1 MSRASVLVRRRSTDV
16 YLIGSAAVLAVF
28 VIGRLYRGE
37 PVALALTDVAFTA
50 FGLLALAACLFA
62 AARTPPA
69 QRLGW
74 RLLAAG
80 SAGWTAGHIV
90 IDAQRIAIG
99 PVALSDL
106 LFLIAAPIY
115 VVAFFAFLFGH
126 DRHLNA
132 VALAFDAAAVSLTLF
147 AGFALFLPDLFAD
160 LAVGRYVTAIAIV
173 YPLLYTA
180 ATAAAISALWGL
192 PHDRPRGA
200 YVSLTIGMALN
211 ALAFTLWLPG
221 YLRQAGTISPLL
233 EPVWMLGML
242 AIAGGAYIA
251 VEDHD
256 RSRPSQLARRGV
268 HFLRLVLPAVVA
280 LSSAY
285 ILVASQLDDLTRTDR
300 LVAIG
305 VAATVVLIATR
316 VGLALYWN
324 YLLTERE
331 RRLAVQYQVL
341 YDVGLDTANE
351 HSVDELVRL
360 IVDRATDLTRCDG
373 SALALEEPGQGLVW
387 RALRKAS
394 IDLRDS
400 VGEPMSGIGRA
411 AAETREVVVA
421 PDYRSH
427 AASTARLHDVIA
439 SAMSA
444 PLIVR
449 GQLIGVLNV
458 YSRLPRTFGGATQ
471 QLFRLYAAQAAVV
484 LANARLLAESRM
496 LASHDSLTGV
506 LNRRSLVERLE
517 LEVAEARRHGDAFC
531 VLMCD
536 LDGLKQVND
545 SAGHLVGDDVLR
557 RVAQGIREAAR
568 TEDSV
573 ARFGGDEF
581 VLLLPRTSLLQGQ
594 ALGARLGAKLRDMT
608 YVWGGRDEPLPR
620 VSIGIASFPD
630 DGLTADTLIAAADAR
645 MYADKSRARGLSR
658 ADRANEA

>member
-1 MSRASVLVRRRSTDV
+1 MSRARVLASRRSTDV
-16 YLIGSAAVLAVF
+16 YLIGAAAVLAVF
-28 VIGRLYRGE
+28 VIGQLYRGE
-37 PVALALTDVAFTA
+37 PVAVALADIAFTA
-50 FGLLALAACLFA
+50 LGLLAVAACIFA
-62 AARTPPA
+62 ASRTPRA

-74 RLLAAG
+74 RVLALG
-80 SAGWTAGHIV
+80 SAAWTAGHIL
-90 IDAQRIAIG
+90 IDARLALG
-99 PVALSDL
+99 PVAVSDL
-106 LFLIAAPIY
+106 LFLAAAPIY
-115 VVAFFAFLFGH
+115 VLAFFAFLVGH
-126 DRHLNA
+126 YRQLNA

-147 AGFALFLPDLFAD
+147 AGLALFLPGLFVGA
-160 LAVGRYVTAIAIV
+160 AVDRYATAIAVV

-200 YVSLTIGMALN
+200 YVSLAIGMALN
-211 ALAFTLWLPG
+211 AFAFTLWLPG
-221 YLRQAGTISPLL
+221 HLRQAGAIAPHL
-233 EPVWMLGML
+233 EPVWMVGML

-256 RSRPSQLARRGV
+256 HSRPSQLARRAV
-268 HFLRLVLPAVVA
+268 HFLRLLLPAVVA
-280 LSSAY
+280 LASAG
-285 ILVASQLDDLTRTDR
+285 ILVGSQLDDVTQTDR
-300 LVAIG
+300 LVATG

-316 VGLALYWN
+316 VGIALFWN
-324 YLLTERE
+324 YQLGERE
-331 RRLAVQYQVL
+331 RRLAIQYQVL

-373 SALALEEPGQGLVW
+373 SALALEEPGRGLIW
-387 RALRKAS
+387 RALRKVS

-411 AAETREVVVA
+411 AAETREVIVA

-427 AASTARLHDVIA
+427 PASTARLHDVIA

-458 YSRLPRTFGGATQ
+458 YSRLPRSFGGSTQ

-484 LANARLLAESRM
+484 LANARLLAESQT

-557 RVAQGIREAAR
+557 RVAQGIRETAR

-581 VLLLPRTSLLQGQ
+581 VLLLPRTSLLQGL

-608 YVWGGRDEPLPR
+608 YVWGGRDQPLPR
-620 VSIGIASFPD
+620 VSIGVASFPD

-645 MYADKSRARGLSR
+645 MYEDKSRARGITHVER
-658 ADRANEA
+658 VNEA

>member
-1 MSRASVLVRRRSTDV
+1 MSTVRALLARGSTRAYVVGILILLIVVLV
-16 YLIGSAAVLAVF
+16 AEQ
-28 VIGRLYRGE
+28 YRGD
-37 PVALALTDVAFTA
+37 PNALDVTDIAFTG
-50 FGLLALAACLFA
+50 FGLATLGACIFA
-62 AARTPPA
+62 AAATSARE
-69 QRLGW
+69 RLGW
-74 RLLAAG
+74 GVLAAG

-90 IDAQRIAIG
+90 IETGRLTFG
-99 PVALSDL
+99 PTAASDV
-106 LFLIAAPIY
+106 LFLAAAPIY
-115 VVAFFAFLFGH
+115 VLAFFAFLFRH

-132 VALAFDAAAVSLTLF
+132 LALVFDASAVALALF
-147 AGFALFLPDLFAD
+147 AGFALFLPDVVD
-160 LAVGRYVTAIAIV
+160 LAGRSFVTSVALS

-200 YVSLTIGMALN
+200 FVSLAMGMALN
-211 ALAFTLWLPG
+211 AVAFAFWLSG
-221 YLRQAGTISPLL
+221 YLRQDSAISPLL

-242 AIAGGAYIA
+242 AIAGGALIA
-251 VEDHD
+251 VEDHQA
-256 RSRPSQLARRGV
+256 SRASGLARQAV
-268 HFLRLVLPAVVA
+268 HFLRLSLPAVVA
-280 LSSAY
+280 LSVAGV
-285 ILVASQLDDLTRTDR
+285 LVASQLDDSTRTDR
-300 LVAIG
+300 FVAIS
-305 VAATVVLIATR
+305 AAAAVVLIATR

-324 YLLTERE
+324 YQLGERE
-331 RRLAVQYQVL
+331 RRLALQYQVL

-373 SALALEEPGQGLVW
+373 SALALDEPGQGFVW

-394 IDLRDS
+394 MDLRDS
-400 VGEPMSGIGRA
+400 VGEPLGGIGRA
-411 AAETREVVVA
+411 AVATREVIVA
-421 PDYRSH
+421 PDYRLH
-427 AASTARLHDVIA
+427 PQSTAALHDVIA

-458 YSRLPRTFGGATQ
+458 YSRLPRAFTGPTQ
-471 QLFRLYAAQAAVV
+471 RLFRLYAAQAAVV
-484 LANARLLAESRM
+484 IANARLLEESQR

-506 LNRRSLVERLE
+506 LNRWSLVERLE

-557 RVAQGIREAAR
+557 RVAQGIRDAAR
-568 TEDSV
+568 AEDSV

-594 ALGARLGAKLRDMT
+594 ALGARLAAKLREMT
-608 YVWGGRDEPLPR
+608 YVWGGRDQPLPR
-620 VSIGIASFPD
+620 VSIGVASFPD

-645 MYADKSRARGLSR
+645 MYADKSRARGLLIPD
-658 ADRANEA
+658 AANEA